1 MKILEELTIVH
12 YISENV
18 QFEHLGVPMT
28 LQPTQGDYFSSRA
41 GRRYEKQFYREKS
54 SFDDG
59 SSSYWPY
66 SKNQPLPNYNTNP
79 AVSLHGS
86 FMKTLPINRFAGKQI
101 NFFLISFY
109 DSNV

>member
-1 MKILEELTIVH
+1 MRILITKKLDELKFFY

-54 SFDDG
+54 SFGDG
-59 SSSYWPY
+59 SPSYWPY

-79 AVSLHGS
+79 ASSLRGS
-86 FMKTLPINRFAGKQI
+86 FMETLPVNRFGGKPI
-101 NFFLISFY
+101 NFFLI
-109 DSNV
+109 